1 MRDFKQK
8 QFVLGLLLLLEANG
22 IWQSLARN
30 TQTANHICAQD
41 ARLLFDKQGMRT
53 ISAIQ
58 GLSRKVALLIAKAQQ
73 IFGCLLLS
81 QKVDK

>member
-8 QFVLGLLLLLEANG
+8 QFVLGLLLLLEVHG

-41 ARLLFDKQGMRT
+41 ARLLFDKQGMRS

-58 GLSRKVALLIAKAQQ
+58 GLLRKAALLPFFKQSKTQALY
-73 IFGCLLLS
+73 FP
-81 QKVDK
+81 